1 MVAGQ
6 AFKIGVF
13 GSAGGDNMDRQK
25 KSAYTIG
32 KTIAESGN
40 ILCTGA
46 CYGLPYEAA
55 VGADNFGGTVLG
67 FSPAMNRKEHEEKY
81 EFPTL
86 PHILSFTGMGCKGRN
101 LICTRTCDAGIFI
114 AGRWGTMNEF
124 TLMVDEGEG
133 KVIGLLYHSGGFV
146 NDVIIPGLGETDKQT
161 KATIII
167 DDDPVALVERIVNE
181 LSKQ

>member
-1 MVAGQ
+1 MMVGQ

-13 GSAGGDNMDRQK
+13 GSAGGYDVKNQML
-25 KSAYTIG
+25 SAAIIG
-32 KTIAESGN
+32 ENIAESGN
-40 ILCTGA
+40 IVCTGA

-55 VGADNFGGTVLG
+55 TSANSVGGIVLG
-67 FSPAMNRKEHEEKY
+67 FSPFVSSLEHAKSEM
-81 EFPTL
+81 PGL
-86 PHILSFTGMGCKGRN
+86 PHVLVFTGMGLKGRN

-124 TLMVDEGEG
+124 TLMCDEGEG
-133 KVIGLLYHSGGFV
+133 KVIGLLKNSGGFV
-146 NDVIIPGLGETDKQT
+146 DSLIIPGLDETDKQS

-167 DDDPVALVERIVNE
+167 DDDPAELVRRVVNE